1 MGVMSKYPIE
11 IKSNL
16 EQTLANLQAA
26 KELLEAGQYDA
37 AASRAAE
44 AAFHTGATLL
54 LDEEIEPGKHGDIIT
69 LLQEIFVNGRRLT
82 KEQGAN
88 LSWLFALRNAE
99 NRETSMRVTSEEAH
113 RAVDVATSFF
123 EAAKVILEG

>member
-1 MGVMSKYPIE
+1 MSSYGSE
-11 IKSNL
+11 IRANV
-16 EQTLANLQAA
+16 EEAITLLQAA
-26 KELLEAGQYDA
+26 KEHLETDQFEA
-37 AASRAAE
+37 AASRASDS
-44 AAFHTGATLL
+44 AFHTARALL
-54 LDEEIEPGKHGDIIT
+54 LDEDIEPGRHGDVIT